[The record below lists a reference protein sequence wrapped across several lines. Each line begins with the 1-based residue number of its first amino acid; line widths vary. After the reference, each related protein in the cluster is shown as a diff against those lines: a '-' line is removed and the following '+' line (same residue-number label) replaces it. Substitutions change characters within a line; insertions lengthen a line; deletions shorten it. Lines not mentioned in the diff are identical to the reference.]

1 MDIATRERKL
11 RPINNLAMMK
21 TPGVVR
27 YAPGLYLQVRAGKH
41 EFRRSWVFRYRLN
54 GQSRWFGLGEADLVS
69 IADAK
74 EAAIAARKV
83 VKAGQDPIDMRRV
96 EKAEQRAKATLNT
109 FRDVALA
116 YIAAH
121 QDGWKNAKH
130 KAQWHST
137 LETHAFPVLGGLP
150 VASVDTGAV
159 MRVLEPI
166 WRATPETASR
176 LRGRIESVLD
186 YATARGWRTGE
197 NPARWKGHLDN
208 LMPARSKL
216 APVEHHAALPW
227 REIGGFMAK
236 LAEQDGVAP
245 MALRFAILTATRT
258 SETLNATWGEI
269 DLSGPDAPVWTI
281 PAARMKAGKE
291 HRVPLSDGA
300 VAILRT
306 AKMLR
311 TTEKPDEPV
320 FPGQKPG
327 KGLSNMAMLMLLRRM
342 GREDLT
348 THGFRS
354 TFRDWIA
361 ESTAYP
367 RELAES
373 ALAHTVGGVEGAYQ
387 RGPMLERRRK
397 LMADWAGFCA
407 RPMATGEIVA
417 FRPAAG

>member
-1 MDIATRERKL
+1 
-11 RPINNLAMMK
+11 
-21 TPGVVR
+21 
-27 YAPGLYLQVRAGKH
+27 
-41 EFRRSWVFRYRLN
+41 
-54 GQSRWFGLGEADLVS
+54 
-69 IADAK
+69 
-74 EAAIAARKV
+74 
-83 VKAGQDPIDMRRV
+83 
-96 EKAEQRAKATLNT
+96 
-109 FRDVALA
+109 
-116 YIAAH
+116 
-121 QDGWKNAKH
+121 
-130 KAQWHST
+130 
-137 LETHAFPVLGGLP
+137 
-150 VASVDTGAV
+150 
-159 MRVLEPI
+159 
-166 WRATPETASR
+166 
-176 LRGRIESVLD
+176 
-186 YATARGWRTGE
+186 
-197 NPARWKGHLDN
+197 
-208 LMPARSKL
+208 
-216 APVEHHAALPW
+216 
-227 REIGGFMAK
+227 
-236 LAEQDGVAP
+236 